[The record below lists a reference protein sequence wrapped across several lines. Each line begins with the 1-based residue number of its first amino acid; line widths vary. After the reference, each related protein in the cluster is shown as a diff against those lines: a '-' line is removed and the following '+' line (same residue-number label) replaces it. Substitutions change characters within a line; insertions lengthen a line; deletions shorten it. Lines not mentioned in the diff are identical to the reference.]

1 MARPL
6 RIQYEGGLYHVTL
19 RGNERKA
26 IVRDDDDRHRFVDAL
41 GASVLRHGVI
51 LHLYCLMDNH
61 AHLVVETPHA
71 NLSRFMQNFQTRYI
85 VWFNRRHQR
94 WGHLMQ
100 GRYGAR
106 LVEADGY
113 LLRLSRYLHLNPAR
127 TRGSERLGLK
137 EQIQWLRQYR
147 WSSYPSYMGEARC
160 PEFLTERPILEQA
173 GGRGRQQRER
183 YAQYVEAGLVEGD
196 EELEVLLSSVSG
208 SVGSEQ
214 FQAEMGQKHQER
226 VKQSGKR
233 EDVAFRRPGRRA
245 TAAQVGRVVAEVL
258 GHERRVFQGQRRGRW
273 ERALLAKALVEQAGM
288 TQREAAAVM
297 GLKTG
302 AAVCIQLRR
311 LQQAL
316 PEDAQLRRQV
326 REIES
331 HINLVLV
338 FKG

>member
-71 NLSRFMQNFQTRYI
+71 NLSPFMQNFQTRYI

-94 WGHLMQ
+94 SGHLMQ

-106 LVEADGY
+106 LVEADRY
-113 LLRLSRYLHLNPAR
+113 LLQLSRYLHLNPVR
-127 TRGSERLGLK
+127 TQTAEKLAVA
-137 EQIQWLRQYR
+137 EQRQLLRRYR
-147 WSSYPSYMGEARC
+147 WSSYLSYIGDAGR
-160 PEFLTERPILEQA
+160 PEFLTERPILEQV

-183 YAQYVEAGLVEGD
+183 YRQYVEAGLAERD
-196 EELEVLLSSVSG
+196 EELELLLG
-208 SVGSEQ
+208 QATRSVGSER
-214 FQAEMGQKHQER
+214 FQAEIEGKHQER
-226 VKQSGKR
+226 VKRSGKP
-233 EDVAFRRPGRRA
+233 EDVAFRRPGRHATVEQVRA
-245 TAAQVGRVVAEVL
+245 MVERVL
-258 GHERRVFQGQRRGRW
+258 GQEARAFQRQRKGGW
-273 ERALLAKALVEQAGM
+273 ERALLAKALVEQAGL
-288 TQREAAAVM
+288 TQREAAELM
-297 GLKTG
+297 GLRTG
-302 AAVCIQLRR
+302 AAVSIQLRR
-311 LQQAL
+311 LQEAVPQ
-316 PEDAQLRRQV
+316 DAPLRRQV

-331 HINLVLV
+331 RLVNLL